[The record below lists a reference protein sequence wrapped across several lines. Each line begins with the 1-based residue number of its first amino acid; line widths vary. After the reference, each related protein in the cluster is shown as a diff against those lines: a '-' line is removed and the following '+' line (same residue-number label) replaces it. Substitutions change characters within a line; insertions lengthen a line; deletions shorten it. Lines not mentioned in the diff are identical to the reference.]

1 MKYIVLVITLICAQ
15 AYGQASPK
23 VASTSYANTE
33 TYKSLTIFSQ
43 AFRNIR
49 EAYPKAISEEKLI
62 EAAIEGMAKSLD
74 PYSGYM
80 NRNQYQEIL
89 SDVKGEFWGIGIE
102 FTYDDGKIKIITA
115 IDGTPAHKADLRP
128 GDIILAINEKPIAGW
143 TLEEVA
149 EELKGR
155 KKGKA
160 SLVLQRDLKEFSIT
174 LEYTNISPNPVR
186 HEIVDNI
193 GYLRIS
199 NFYIGTTSQYTEVA
213 LKHFEQQKV
222 KGLIIDIRNNP
233 GGLLDPAIQVANAFL
248 KEGLIVSIQSKNPKD
263 IVRHYA
269 KASYKTTLN
278 PVIVLVNEGTA
289 SSAEIM
295 AGSLKDQQRAVLMG
309 SKTYGKGSVQTLMP
323 LNNNQSALRLTTAYY
338 ITPGG
343 HQIDGQGIT
352 PDVTVSFDTNISPKD
367 PLKLQAIG
375 LIKMLNTFNGKD
387 DKPRQ
392 IKAIQIGKPLKPK
405 KR

>member
-1 MKYIVLVITLICAQ
+1 MLTQ
-15 AYGQASPK
+15 
-23 VASTSYANTE
+23 VATATSTE
-33 TYKSLTIFSQ
+33 TYKSLAIFSQ

-49 EAYPKAISEEKLI
+49 ESYPKPISEEKLI

-102 FTYDDGKIKIITA
+102 FTYEDGKIKIITA
-115 IDGTPAHKADLRP
+115 IDGTPAHKAGLRP
-128 GDIILAINEKPIAGW
+128 GDIILAINDKPIAGW

-160 SLVLQRDLKEFSIT
+160 ILVLQRDLKEFSVT
-174 LEYTNISPNPVR
+174 LEYTNITPNPVR
-186 HEIVDNI
+186 HEIIDNV

-199 NFYIGTTSQYTEVA
+199 NFYTGTTNQYVETA
-213 LKHFEQQKV
+213 LTHFEKQKT
-222 KGLIIDIRNNP
+222 KGLILDIRNNP
-233 GGLLDPAIQVANAFL
+233 GGLLDPAIQVANTFL
-248 KEGLIVSIQSKNPKD
+248 TEGLIVSIQSKNPKD

-269 KASYKTTLN
+269 RAGYKANITPL
-278 PVIVLVNEGTA
+278 IILVNEGTA

-295 AGSLKDQQRAVLMG
+295 AGALQDHQRAVLMG
-309 SKTYGKGSVQTLMP
+309 SKTYGKGSVQTLLP
-323 LNNNQSALRLTTAYY
+323 LQNNQSALRLTTATY

-352 PDVTVSFDTNISPKD
+352 PDVVVNFDTNISAKD

-387 DKPRQ
+387 T
-392 IKAIQIGKPLKPK
+392 KPK
-405 KR
+405 QEKATHVAKDLKARKSKKAF

>member
-1 MKYIVLVITLICAQ
+1 MRYIFLVLTILCAQ
-15 AYGQASPK
+15 
-23 VASTSYANTE
+23 VACANYANTE
-33 TYKSLTIFSQ
+33 TYKSLTAFSQ

-49 EAYPKAISEEKLI
+49 EAYPKPISEEKLI
-62 EAAIEGMAKSLD
+62 EAAIEGMAKALD

-102 FTYDDGKIKIITA
+102 FTYDDGKVKIITA
-115 IDGTPAHKADLRP
+115 IDGTPAHKAGLRP

-160 SLVLQRDLKEFSIT
+160 TIVLQRDLKEFAVV
-174 LEYTNISPNPVR
+174 LEYTNITPNPVR
-186 HEIVDNI
+186 YEIIDNL

-199 NFYIGTTSQYTEVA
+199 NFYIGTTNQYVETA
-213 LKHFEQQKV
+213 LKHFENQKV

-233 GGLLDPAIQVANAFL
+233 GGLLDPAIQVANTFL
-248 KEGLIVSIQSKNPKD
+248 GEGLIVSIQPKNPKD

-269 KASYKTTLN
+269 KVGYKTTLK
-278 PVIVLVNEGTA
+278 PIVILVNEGTA

-295 AGSLKDQQRAVLMG
+295 AGALKDHQRAVLMG

-338 ITPGG
+338 VTPAG
-343 HQIDGQGIT
+343 HKIDGQGIT
-352 PDVTVSFDTNISPKD
+352 PDVTVNFDTNISTKD

-387 DKPRQ
+387 DKPKQ
-392 IKAIQIGKPLKPK
+392 EKIANVPKTSKPK
-405 KR
+405 KAKKVF

>member
-1 MKYIVLVITLICAQ
+1 MKYIVLLIAVICTQ
-15 AYGQASPK
+15 GASS
-23 VASTSYANTE
+23 ATYTNTE

-102 FTYDDGKIKIITA
+102 FTYDDGKIKLITA
-115 IDGTPAHKADLRP
+115 IDGTPAHKAGLRP
-128 GDIILAINEKPIAGW
+128 GDIILAIDEKPIAGW

-160 SLVLQRDLKEFSIT
+160 TLVLQRDLKEFSVT

-186 HEIVDNI
+186 HEIVDSI

-199 NFYIGTTSQYTEVA
+199 NFYIGTTSQYTEAA
-213 LKHFEQQKV
+213 LKHFEKQKV

-233 GGLLDPAIQVANAFL
+233 GGLLDPAIQVANTFL
-248 KEGLIVSIQSKNPKD
+248 KEGLIVSIQPKNPKD

-269 KASYKTTLN
+269 KAGYKTTLK
-278 PVIVLVNEGTA
+278 PIVILVNEGTA
-289 SSAEIM
+289 SSAEIL
-295 AGSLKDQQRAVLMG
+295 AGALKDHQRAVLMG

-338 ITPGG
+338 ITPEG
-343 HQIDGQGIT
+343 HKIDGHGIT
-352 PDVTVSFDTNISPKD
+352 PDVTVNFDTNISPKD

-387 DKPRQ
+387 DKPKQ
-392 IKAIQIGKPLKPK
+392 EKVASVTKAPKPK
-405 KR
+405 KTKKAF